1 MMRVYLVALCL
12 VLRVNGQPFQYMR
25 PAPPATQRFVS
36 FPTFSSNQPMNML
49 NSPVFRYISR
59 PPGITKQFRTFQPGN
74 MQAFSPLVQ
83 RISTFTPAAVTF
95 PNSQITGQS
104 SHMRQ
109 FASHGYPLVG
119 SNTNLGFGGVSA
131 RALPPTRNGG
141 TWKVAIPANFR
152 SMITSAASSIG
163 PSQSESLFTGQ
174 EGTGSTS
181 ESQFIG
187 QAGASIGTSGD
198 FTSRGFTDTGIVPNN
213 GLTSDQVSI
222 SGNGVVDQS
231 GSTGLADGFSITDF
245 TSSSANNIRSD
256 GFSGTDI
263 APSSVNNIGS
273 DDFSGI
279 DNTAS
284 AVNNISPEIQDANY
298 SIKRKAS
305 SATESKARK
314 RLELKMKLER
324 LKEERAAKKA
334 AKRAA
339 RKAAK
344 KAKHST
350 SRVATASTILGPSSN
365 RHGHT
370 SFTQSSSTFS
380 SKDIS
385 SLRSKL
391 KSGEIQLTP
400 QVLANLMS
408 LGKSYGL
415 DAKTTQEIITDLIK
429 SMKAGTF
436 NIRSSGFNA
445 EEASSFKQLHEK
457 SLLLLASIAAHDA
470 QSQPSS
476 STSHSLRSTN
486 HQSRGTQGGN
496 TNNFINIL
504 MGLGS
509 QNGNSQRS
517 SSFGS
522 SGMNAEVIALLS
534 QMQQSSVNPAVGSV
548 QDSRQNE
555 LIALLKQ
562 LQMSQAGLSTGSGST
577 LGSAGETADIQSLLN
592 QLAGATQVTSSAQ
605 GSAGENSDLA
615 ALLGVLQR
623 SQSGTSIRADAA
635 KGIWEQQ
642 VLTDLLSR
650 TGQET
655 GINDHQHITNSQL
668 NSNGRQQ
675 PSDINGHGS
684 VQGSWSST
692 SSSSLNSGSTTGGSA
707 GTAQVPDLGF
717 QKGSSDVGGD
727 LSALLTQLQL
737 TQTGTSS
744 TQGGTNEHQHITNSQ
759 LTSNGRQQPS
769 DINGHGSVQGSW
781 SSTSS
786 SSLNSGSTLGA
797 SAGTAQVPDL
807 GFQKGSSDV
816 GGDLSALLTQ
826 LQLTQTGTSS
836 TQGSQL
842 GGTLPNANV
851 QNGQI
856 GLAAGSSTANSEA
869 EIMKLFEQL
878 SQSGDGQQSTRN
890 GIISRV
896 STLSSG
902 PTQGSISDGTGE
914 SSGNSIHGS
923 SFWKSQSGSSSHA
936 DRNGH
941 HASSTKHISTNHGSH
956 QGLESTGN
964 QGTVNIITSTFT
976 SQTGASSPDS
986 GRSLT
991 QNSLSNLNAGT
1002 HQGTGRSPAS
1012 SSSSLSKIYR
1022 QTISNSNKGKAS
1034 AQSSSKSRS
1043 SNKSSRSSKSSRTS
1057 KSSKRSRSSSERKSS
1072 SSKKR
1077 RTNTSEEVMKRTNR
1091 RQGSSKYNEHIL
1103 LYNKGQRKRVRL
1115 SDLETKLRPL
1125 VSQKSDGLSEKEI
1138 QKVIDDIVYKLR
1150 MESAKRMQN
1159 EEADS
1164 FHLESTTLDGNRHL
1178 EFGHPMVT
1186 RAGVSGFQ
1194 KNEGGQSAISN
1205 FEPSSMLLSTLATLV
1220 NHRDGGGIAQGS
1232 TTGTASASETTNIA
1246 GADNSGAAT
1255 GISKPS
1261 GFLDSFFPVTQG
1273 QTGPS
1278 ADPQYAGKMSAAEAF
1293 RIAAMS
1299 SLIGGSSVPTTPTT
1313 GGQTANTNSG
1323 SKTITT
1329 VTSTTGTNS
1338 GSAAG
1343 ATGGSP
1349 KITNSGSMTS
1359 HTSGT
1364 NKASTNTI
1372 GSLDLSSI
1380 GASEPTQQ
1388 AKQTSN
1394 VNTHETIITQTG
1406 IETSRS
1412 SQGSGGG
1419 IGSLDLSGIG
1429 PTSNIPAASSNQ
1441 ANMASSTS
1449 TSQLERFITSQNNQG
1464 PAGTMG
1470 GQEQRSSSQTNMISS
1485 AGGPTSNQEPN
1496 PRPYR
1501 PSGTAAAT
1509 GAIANQGKTQR
1520 ASELIDLIIANEMDT
1535 RNSIGGSSANQGMS
1549 GSVGN
1554 QARNDR
1560 LASAI
1565 TDMITSN
1572 NALPSDT
1579 HTTTS
1584 IKMTTKGNT
1593 GGLSA
1598 AEPIY
1603 TTNTGSG
1610 ANGGAAQ
1617 NTLDQTSRTA
1627 AALTDIITTANSPAG
1642 PNHSNN
1648 MASVLADLIATS
1660 PQYKQGTGTGGA
1672 NTNSHRNVASMFA
1685 SAHSSGTGHEMA
1697 GHGVTH
1703 NMAGAGANLNMAG
1716 GNLNTVGFRTNP
1728 DYNRAVSSTNGQATQ
1743 GSPTPVV

>member
-744 TQGGTNEHQHITNSQ
+744 TQG
-759 LTSNGRQQPS
+759 
-769 DINGHGSVQGSW
+769 
-781 SSTSS
+781 
-786 SSLNSGSTLGA
+786 
-797 SAGTAQVPDL
+797 
-807 GFQKGSSDV
+807 
-816 GGDLSALLTQ
+816 
-826 LQLTQTGTSS
+826 
-836 TQGSQL
+836 SQL

-878 SQSGDGQQSTRN
+878 SQSGDGVSDAKLVSLIERLSQLQKGVSQGSISEGQQSTRN

>member
-744 TQGGTNEHQHITNSQ
+744 TQ
-759 LTSNGRQQPS
+759 
-769 DINGHGSVQGSW
+769 
-781 SSTSS
+781 
-786 SSLNSGSTLGA
+786 
-797 SAGTAQVPDL
+797 
-807 GFQKGSSDV
+807 
-816 GGDLSALLTQ
+816 
-826 LQLTQTGTSS
+826 
-836 TQGSQL
+836 
-842 GGTLPNANV
+842 
-851 QNGQI
+851 
-856 GLAAGSSTANSEA
+856 AGSSTANSEA

-878 SQSGDGQQSTRN
+878 SQSGDGVSDAKLVSLIERLSQLQKGVSQGSISEGQQSTRN